1 MTKSLPPGVALRLY
15 PSFAEV
21 RLRVESAEPRLT
33 FTFPPEAW
41 RRVIPQSLA
50 LVGLSPASMTL
61 TPQQTGLSLLEGRK
75 VWWRS
80 PEGRQ
85 EVTLI
90 RAEDLLVQDQEGAYF
105 NVQKQHLLFPE
116 PPPLSQSDAMTA
128 TFELH
133 EPGQGLISYLTQS
146 LSWKALY
153 TLEVNATGNAELTA
167 YAELEN
173 ASDQPLVPD
182 EVKLLAGQVELSG
195 GRRRMDFSR
204 GILGMVGTAQLARS
218 LPELEEAGEV
228 AGLYSF
234 GLKHPPVLPARS
246 TVTVPFQP
254 VSLQSFQAAVTL
266 LNTFGTYAQH
276 KGVGLRE
283 YTLTAGQPLLGA
295 QVMVRE
301 QGYTVGQ
308 SSWQETAAGESV
320 TFTLGRDPDVTYTRT
335 ATFLDEP
342 EADPAIKKRKATYRV
357 TYSFRNAKSR
367 SVQLR
372 LHERISE
379 APLALEGEVTWSD
392 GELIFEQVLQPGE
405 IRDMTYQVTIPV
417 EG

>member
-1 MTKSLPPGVALRLY
+1 MNESLPPGVALQLY

-21 RLRVESAEPRLT
+21 RLKVESAEPRLT
-33 FTFPPEAW
+33 FTFSPDAW

-50 LVGLSPASMTL
+50 LVGLPLGSMTL
-61 TPQQTGLSLLEGRK
+61 TPQQTGLSLLEGRR

-90 RAEDLLVQDQEGAYF
+90 RAEDFLVQDNEGGYF

-116 PPPLSQSDAMTA
+116 PPPLSQSEAMTV

-153 TLEVNATGNAELTA
+153 TLEVNAAGEAELTA
-167 YAELEN
+167 CAELNN
-173 ASDQPLVPD
+173 ASDQPFVPD
-182 EVKLLAGQVELSG
+182 EVKLLAGQVELSE

-204 GILGMVGTAQLARS
+204 GILGVVGTGKLARN

-234 GLKHPPVLPARS
+234 SLKHPPVLPARS

-254 VSLQSFQAAVTL
+254 VPLQRFQAAVAL
-266 LNTFGTYAQH
+266 FNTFGTYAQH
-276 KGVGLRE
+276 EGVGLRE
-283 YTLTAGQPLLGA
+283 YTLSAEQPLLGA
-295 QVMVRE
+295 RVMIRE
-301 QGYTVGQ
+301 QGYMAGQ
-308 SSWQETAAGESV
+308 SSWQETAAGEPI

-335 ATFLDEP
+335 VISLDGRETEP
-342 EADPAIKKRKATYRV
+342 TVKKRKATYCV

-367 SVQLR
+367 SVELKLR
-372 LHERISE
+372 ERLRE
-379 APLALEGEVTWSD
+379 APLALEGEANWSD
-392 GELIFEQVLQPGE
+392 GELIFDHILQPSE
-405 IRDMTYQVTIPV
+405 IRDMTYQVTIRL
-417 EG
+417 EN